1 MLDSKGVWNKD
12 GRNRHY
18 LKEKDMEKIMR
29 NLNRELRRI
38 TRVAIVLAMGTMT
51 VFGQSAIPTRDGNAG
66 GGRRGGRG
74 ETQAA
79 EPVRQVV
86 SPLAVVSGEV
96 TGPGAMFESLMELP
110 ATDNLAHFNYESK
123 EYYVS
128 GTANGTPYKTRI
140 VIRKPLN
147 DGDFSGLVLV
157 ESMHPSGNAWMLHFT
172 HLYSLG
178 SGHIAVDILT
188 SNPTAFAER
197 NPGRYGDLQIANGQS
212 SEIIAQVGA
221 LIKSKQADN
230 PLAGLPLRKMV
241 LAGTSASAG
250 VLIRYLPTHMSMRLA
265 DLGPIF
271 DGFLPTSTGATIQA
285 IDVPM
290 IQVPTMTEVNGGNAT
305 RRQDGDAPG
314 DQYRSY
320 EFAGMA
326 HIDSR
331 DAIAYYPD
339 PCKFPISRFPM
350 AAYMSVALN
359 HLFQWVDAGITP
371 PRADR
376 IWMDRNTANDGSHM
390 ALDPNGNAIGGI
402 RNPYVDVPIKK
413 ISVRNQGA
421 EPPITNPHPFVGN
434 RGPQAQNQ
442 LCGLAGYEI
451 AFSRDQLRE
460 LYGNP
465 QNYRAKVE
473 QSYDQGVRE
482 GWALPIYKD
491 VVMAD
496 AAAVEF

>member
-1 MLDSKGVWNKD
+1 
-12 GRNRHY
+12 
-18 LKEKDMEKIMR
+18 MR
-29 NLNRELRRI
+29 NLKRLAHRI
-38 TRVAIVLAMGTMT
+38 TRVTIILGIGAMT
-51 VFGQSAIPTRDGNAG
+51 VLGQSAIPTRSGNDGG
-66 GGRRGGRG
+66 QRQGFQGRGG
-74 ETQAA
+74 TQTE
-79 EPVRQVV
+79 EPIEQIV
-86 SPLAVVSGEV
+86 SPLATVSEEI
-96 TGPGAMFESLMELP
+96 TGPGPMFESLMELP
-110 ATDNLAHFNYESK
+110 PTDDMAHFGYETK

-128 GTANGTPYKTRI
+128 GIANGEPYKTRI
-140 VIRKPLN
+140 VIRAPAN
-147 DGDFSGLVLV
+147 AGDFSGFVLA
-157 ESMHPSGNAWMLHFT
+157 ESMHPSGNAWMFHFT
-172 HLYSLG
+172 HLYSMT
-178 SGHIAVDILT
+178 SGHIGVDMLT

-197 NPGRYGDLQIANGQS
+197 NEGRYGDLQIANGQA

-221 LIKSKQADN
+221 LLKSKQASN

-250 VLIRYLPTHMSMRLA
+250 VLIRYLPTHMAMRLA

-271 DGFLPTSTGATIQA
+271 DGFMPTSTGGTIQSV
-285 IDVPM
+285 DVPM
-290 IQVPTMTEVNGGNAT
+290 IQVPTMTEVHRGNAT
-305 RRQDGDAPG
+305 ARQDGDEPG
-314 DQYRSY
+314 NQYRSY

-331 DAIAYYPD
+331 DAVAYYPD

-359 HLFQWVDAGITP
+359 HLFQWVDGGVTP

-376 IWMDRNTANDGSHM
+376 IWVDRNTANDGSHM
-390 ALDPNGNAIGGI
+390 ALDKYGNAIGGI

-421 EPPITNPHPFVGN
+421 EPPIPNAHPFVGV

-451 AFSRDQLRE
+451 AFSQVQLRE
-460 LYGNP
+460 LYGDAR
-465 QNYRAKVE
+465 NYRAKVE
-473 QSYDQGVRE
+473 QRYDQLVRE
-482 GWALPIYKD
+482 GWALPVYKD
-491 VVMAD
+491 VIMAD

>member
-1 MLDSKGVWNKD
+1 
-12 GRNRHY
+12 
-18 LKEKDMEKIMR
+18 MR
-29 NLNRELRRI
+29 NLNRTLHPTMRFA
-38 TRVAIVLAMGTMT
+38 VVLAIGTMT
-51 VFGQSAIPTRDGNAG
+51 VFGQSAIPTRDGNNG
-66 GGRRGGRG
+66 GQRRGFQGRQA
-74 ETQAA
+74 ETA
-79 EPVRQVV
+79 EPVQQIV
-86 SPLAVVSGEV
+86 SALATVSEEIA
-96 TGPGAMFESLMELP
+96 GPGAMFESLMELP
-110 ATDNLAHFNYESK
+110 ATDNLAHFNYETK

-128 GTANGTPYKTRI
+128 GMANGEPYKTRI
-140 VIRKPLN
+140 VIRKPAS
-147 DGDFSGLVLV
+147 DGDFSGLVLA

-172 HLYSLG
+172 HIYSLS
-178 SGHIAVDILT
+178 SGHISVDILT
-188 SNPTAFAER
+188 SNPAAFAER

-221 LIKSKQADN
+221 LIKSRQANN

-250 VLIRYLPTHMSMRLA
+250 VLVRYLPTHMSMRLA
-265 DLGPIF
+265 DLRPIF
-271 DGFLPTSTGATIQA
+271 DGFLPTSTGATIPA

-290 IQVPTMTEVNGGNAT
+290 IQVPTMTEVHGGNAT
-305 RRQDGDAPG
+305 VRQDGDESG
-314 DQYRSY
+314 NQYRSY

-350 AAYMSVALN
+350 AAYMSVALD
-359 HLFQWVDAGITP
+359 HLFRWVDEGITP
-371 PRADR
+371 PHANR
-376 IWMDRNTANDGSHM
+376 IWVDRNTVNDGSHM
-390 ALDPNGNAIGGI
+390 ALDTHGNAIGGI

-421 EPPITNPHPFVGN
+421 EPPITNPHPFVGD

-442 LCGLAGYEI
+442 LCGLAGYQIE
-451 AFSRDQLRE
+451 FSKDQLRE
-460 LYGNP
+460 LYGNT

-473 QSYDQGVRE
+473 QSYDEGVRK
-482 GWALPIYKD
+482 GWALPLYKD
-491 VVMAD
+491 LIMAE